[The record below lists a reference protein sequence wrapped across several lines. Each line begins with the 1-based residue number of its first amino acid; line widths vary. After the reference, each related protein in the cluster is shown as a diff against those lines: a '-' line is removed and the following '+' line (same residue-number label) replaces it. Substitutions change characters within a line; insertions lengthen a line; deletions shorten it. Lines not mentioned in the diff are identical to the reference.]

1 MPVNEQT
8 EIGVCDSRD
17 EFFNAVAV
25 LRKKA
30 VVLNHSRD
38 ALLCGIFGHSAAA
51 LNEGGQSL
59 IEAAVCALR
68 CIEAVCRVVAHTRR
82 AEYLRDIDLPE
93 QALAFFVERA
103 VEKLRADGV
112 VDYRQVFLFA
122 LVAQALGV
130 FFD

>member
-1 MPVNEQT
+1 M
-8 EIGVCDSRD
+8 
-17 EFFNAVAV
+17 V
-25 LRKKA
+25 LDHCRYA
-30 VVLNHSRD
+30 F
-38 ALLCGIFGHSAAA
+38 LCGVFGHSAAA

-59 IEAAVCALR
+59 LKPAVSAKGRIIAAC
-68 CIEAVCRVVAHTRR
+68 CIVAHSGS

-93 QALAFFVERA
+93 QALTLLVERA

-122 LVAQALGV
+122 LVAQTLGV